1 MNESKE
7 TAITKRYAYNN
18 YSLQVVTENPNHE
31 WNRDP
36 GTSSFG
42 PLDLQICHDKP
53 SPKDKSE
60 APYCHIVNLEFTGW
74 V

>member
-7 TAITKRYAYNN
+7 TTITKRYVYNN

-42 PLDLQICHDKP
+42 PLELQTLSKR
-53 SPKDKSE
+53 
-60 APYCHIVNLEFTGW
+60 
-74 V
+74 